1 MIEHLTHV
9 LGTTMFVSTSICCS
23 MGCSGVWHMYTSEG
37 VYVIPRAKPEELHN
51 TRGCMHTQP
60 SATVRNA
67 AENQACIVYF
77 HSVSRNLGNG
87 PYQNVEL
94 R

>member
-1 MIEHLTHV
+1 MLLFYVLVPAPLIAIYGRQLCMITALQQHCIV
-9 LGTTMFVSTSICCS
+9 ARARGTC
-23 MGCSGVWHMYTSEG
+23 
-37 VYVIPRAKPEELHN
+37 
-51 TRGCMHTQP
+51 TQP

-67 AENQACIVYF
+67 AGNQACIVYF